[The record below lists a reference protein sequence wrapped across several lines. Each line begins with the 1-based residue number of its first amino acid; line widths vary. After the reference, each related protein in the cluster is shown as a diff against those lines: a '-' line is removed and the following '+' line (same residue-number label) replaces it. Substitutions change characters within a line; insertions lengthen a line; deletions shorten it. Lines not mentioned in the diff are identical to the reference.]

1 MSPAPRIV
9 QLGRRKLAV
18 EDSGPKA
25 GFPILIHHGAGSR
38 HLFPPA
44 VREAK
49 QAGFR
54 LVSYDRPGFGGSTPM
69 PGRVVGDCADDVRA
83 IFADL
88 GISRAAVWGSS
99 AGGPYAL
106 ATAAL
111 LPQTVAAVCL
121 FAPLGPY
128 GEPGLD
134 FADEMGDGFG
144 EEIRVFFEEP
154 ARARAEFRTGSAQ
167 FAPLASSAQWWM
179 DRWAGRAGTDAAHSQ
194 EWADY
199 LALCHRDGFGD
210 SDEGWWED
218 WSASFQPWG
227 ADLSAIKAPVILWHG
242 LQDTSPPPAHSRWI
256 AARIPHVTAHFPA
269 EQDHTNVEEN
279 NRAAAFTWTRQ
290 HISPEVPG

>member
-1 MSPAPRIV
+1 MPPAPRIV
-9 QLGRRKLAV
+9 RLGHRKLAV
-18 EDSGPKA
+18 EDSGPEA
-25 GFPILIHHGAGSR
+25 GFPILMHNGAGSR

-44 VREAK
+44 VREAR

-54 LVSYDRPGFGGSTPM
+54 LVGYDRPGFGGSTPK
-69 PGRVVGDCADDVRA
+69 PGRVVGDCAEDVQA

-111 LPQTVAAVCL
+111 LPQTVTAVCL

-134 FADEMGDGFG
+134 FADQLGDGFR

-154 ARARAEFRTGSAQ
+154 ARARAEFRTGSAE
-167 FAPLASSAQWWM
+167 FAPLASSADWWM
-179 DRWAGRAGTDAAHSQ
+179 D
-194 EWADY
+194 Y
-199 LALCHRDGFGD
+199 LARCHRDGFGD

-218 WSASFQPWG
+218 WSASFRPWG
-227 ADLSAIKAPVILWHG
+227 ADLAAIEAPVILWHG
-242 LQDTSPPPAHSRWI
+242 VQDTSPPPSHSRWL

-269 EQDHTNVEEN
+269 GQDHTNVEEN
-279 NRAAAFTWTRQ
+279 NRAAAFRWTRE
-290 HISPEVPG
+290 HISPDPPGCGH